1 MKLRTKITLICC
13 IVLAVAIFIIDILIL
28 GIEKNNIIDEAKL
41 NAGQNAYQF
50 TNICKAEEELIKG
63 KDTAIVDTAL
73 EYFFKGQNDVHNIC
87 FREQISYNGEVKEQ
101 LKTIYNRTVFDY
113 EFFKKLNFKDGAMDL
128 QYADIKHE
136 KSYYIVYKVDIN
148 NVVVYRLE
156 DITYAYER
164 VRQLVIYIL
173 IISFSVILLVSAALY
188 FILKYALVSLKRL
201 DENAS
206 EIACGN
212 YSGRVSV
219 SGRDEIA
226 RLGETFNKMAD
237 AVKEREESLTLLMGN
252 LTHELKT
259 PMAAISGYAQTL
271 LAVKLDDADREE
283 ALVYIDEECRRL
295 ERLSRKMMRLFD
307 IEAQEALDIREVKI
321 KDIFEIAA
329 KSCRAHIETKNITL
343 EINEHGESLMAD
355 GDLLTEVI
363 INLLDNAIKASD
375 EGGVISLTAHDK
387 KIIVRDYGRG
397 IPEDEIANII
407 KPFYMVD
414 KSRSRRDGGAGLGL
428 ALTKLIIE
436 KHHATLDIESKVGD
450 GTSMILQFV

>member
-41 NAGQNAYQF
+41 NAVQNAYQF

-63 KDTAIVDTAL
+63 KDIAIVDTAL

-87 FREQISYNGEVKEQ
+87 FREQISYKGVVTEQ

-113 EFFKKLNFKDGAMDL
+113 DFFGELNFKDGAMDL
-128 QYADIKHE
+128 QYADIKHG
-136 KSYYIVYKVDIN
+136 KSYYIVYKVDMN
-148 NVVVYRLE
+148 NAVAYRLE

-164 VRQLVIYIL
+164 VGQLVIYML
-173 IISFSVILLVSAALY
+173 IISFSVILLVNVALY
-188 FILKYALVSLKRL
+188 FILKYALISLKRL
-201 DENAS
+201 DENAR
-206 EIACGN
+206 EIASGN

-271 LAVKLDDADREE
+271 LTVKLDDADREE

-307 IEAQEALDIREVKI
+307 IEAQDALDIREVKI
-321 KDIFEIAA
+321 KDIFEVAA
-329 KSCRAHIETKNITL
+329 KSCRAHIESKNITL

-375 EGGVISLTAHDK
+375 EGGIISLTAHDK